1 MSYNLSNDAEQPPAP
16 NPPGISASN
25 LRLFKRAGAV
35 LAVLVFVFLI
45 LWWARAVYTD
55 LLWFDHLGY
64 RGVFTKILILKVWL
78 FLAGVLISGLAL
90 SVN

>member
-35 LAVLVFVFLI
+35 LAVLGFVFLI

-55 LLWFDHLGY
+55 LLWFDHLEGEFQL
-64 RGVFTKILILKVWL
+64 RISVSAELNTLHP
-78 FLAGVLISGLAL
+78 LANGINLLNG
-90 SVN
+90 